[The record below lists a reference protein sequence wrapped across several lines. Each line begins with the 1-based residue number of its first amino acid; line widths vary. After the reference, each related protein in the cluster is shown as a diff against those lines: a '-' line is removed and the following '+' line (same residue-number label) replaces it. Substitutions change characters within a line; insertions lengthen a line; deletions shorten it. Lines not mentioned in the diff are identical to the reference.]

1 MANQPLRRCDG
12 GSEYHMCPPRV
23 AVMDA
28 MNDRMGLIR
37 VCYKLIDPA
46 GLRQAQSRVESSVG

>member
-1 MANQPLRRCDG
+1 
-12 GSEYHMCPPRV
+12 MCPPRV